1 MLSTIAGH
9 TQAIAAEDVP
19 VLCPNHVRTYI
30 AEMGVSFEDLMLFRK
45 RDAPDPVDVAVRGRP
60 DERQMVQVQDELNPS
75 EAGDNDDS
83 EQMLSKLMAAG
94 VETHEDAIEILRAHD
109 LPVQYTIV
117 RDREEFS
124 SEELHLLCFCG
135 TIYQTKYRLQ
145 KRSKEVCIFK
155 YSSLRSYL
163 LRRWTF
169 VVLGMCCACAVR
181 QQTW

>member
-1 MLSTIAGH
+1 MGCHHGCILELVQAGNEMLSTIAGH
-9 TQAIAAEDVP
+9 TQAIADKAVP
-19 VLCPNHVRTYI
+19 VLCPNHLRTYI

-45 RDAPDPVDVAVRGRP
+45 RNAPDPVDVAVREFSPRTSTRGRP
-60 DERQMVQVQDELNPS
+60 NERQMVQVEVRDELDPA
-75 EAGDNDDS
+75 EAGDDDS

-145 KRSKEVCIFK
+145 KRSKEVCIFNYK
-155 YSSLRSYL
+155 
-163 LRRWTF
+163 
-169 VVLGMCCACAVR
+169 V
-181 QQTW
+181 